1 MSEVVGAI
9 DEAGLVHGAHEH
21 LEAND
26 GVDDDDEDDEE
37 GDLDQRQESHH
48 DGVEHNL
55 LCLVFHTTHWR
66 DRGMG

>member
-1 MSEVVGAI
+1 MGEVVCAI
-9 DEAGLVHGAHEH
+9 DKAGLVHGAHEH

-37 GDLDQRQESHH
+37 GNLDQGKESHH

-55 LCLVFHTTHWR
+55 LCLVFHTTHR
-66 DRGMG
+66 RVREMG